1 MFARYMT
8 HCKTSSVV
16 YLIYHCIVVF
26 EDVSWNLRAEEW
38 SVRKYQVNVSKWF
51 LILKD
56 FRLMNTIGVV
66 PSWGANVTTSLA
78 LSKPVSAFFVHSK
91 IETKQRSHAQP
102 TGHASNKI
110 RQRETKRWRKST
122 KCWCLKFCFTLFQ
135 GTRKIVMPFKC
146 CRGDWNRKTGAT
158 CNGLSRTQPPLHHDF
173 AYPKVHP
180 NRRQSDPAHSKK
192 KSPERFMPYYVHL
205 RPQTHP
211 ACDPQTLMAPNYPPS
226 TYLSIS
232 SNISLRFIRCNSLLA
247 KTSSTQAHHAAN
259 TSIIALLICVSKARA
274 VLLCPN
280 DHSSQTVDWQKHE
293 SASPSNML
301 QVPHCVT
308 KIQPSNS
315 WRHRPILGVTACL
328 SPMPLSTRS
337 WIRPWDAHPFSFAWS
352 SPSSIVL
359 SVRYALPHL
368 SGDALPNLNN
378 CASHFPSAFCVARAN
393 CPCESLK
400 IFRCARATHTM
411 LKSQHSA
418 SPLVNPTLQAKCH
431 AIHHKP
437 KRPFFIWVWAELHK
451 YLSHMRSGQQQD
463 HTSKCSH

>member
-1 MFARYMT
+1 MYHEICVLKNGAFGSIKSMSQNGSWYSRIFVWWT
-8 HCKTSSVV
+8 RLESSPAGEQM
-16 YLIYHCIVVF
+16 LPLP
-26 EDVSWNLRAEEW
+26 WRWAN
-38 SVRKYQVNVSKWF
+38 QF
-51 LILKD
+51 LH
-56 FRLMNTIGVV
+56 F
-66 PSWGANVTTSLA
+66 
-78 LSKPVSAFFVHSK
+78 LSIQK

-110 RQRETKRWRKST
+110 RQRETKWWRKST
-122 KCWCLKFCFTLFQ
+122 TCWCLKFCFTLFQ

-192 KSPERFMPYYVHL
+192 NLLNGWCLTTFTFVLKHILYVILKHSL
-205 RPQTHP
+205 LQI
-211 ACDPQTLMAPNYPPS
+211 TLLS

-232 SNISLRFIRCNSLLA
+232 SNISLRFIRCNSLLP
-247 KTSSTQAHHAAN
+247 KTTSTQAHHAAN
-259 TSIIALLICVSKARA
+259 TSIIALMICVGKARA

-280 DHSSQTVDWQKHE
+280 DHTSQTVDWQKHE
-293 SASPSNML
+293 SASPSNMR
-301 QVPHCVT
+301 QVPHSAT

-337 WIRPWDAHPFSFAWS
+337 WIRPWDARPFSFAWS
-352 SPSSIVL
+352 STSSIVL
-359 SVRYALPHL
+359 SVRYALPYL

-378 CASHFPSAFCVARAN
+378 CAPHFPSAFCVARAN
-393 CPCESLK
+393 CPCESLR

-411 LKSQHSA
+411 LKSQNSSSA
-418 SPLVNPTLQAKCH
+418 LVNPTLQAKCH
-431 AIHHKP
+431 AIHHKA

-451 YLSHMRSGQQQD
+451 HLSHMRSGQQQD
-463 HTSKCSH
+463 HL